1 MKRIFYYIIICI
13 TIGTSCV
20 STTKREETSVQEF
33 HNISYGKKKG
43 NVYDLFLPK
52 LRDDKDTLA
61 LILYIHGGSWLGGDK
76 FEHHNDCRMLVN
88 KGYVTATMN
97 YSLLNEEGV
106 SIFTMMDEIK
116 SCIAHITQFSKEKGV
131 IINQMAIAGTSAG
144 GHLAMMYSYSQH
156 HSLPIKFE
164 AIKVGPSDF
173 RILFPNDEN
182 SSDEDLQNF
191 VFQCTGKRAK
201 VKKISFNELDSIK
214 LIASPINYIN
224 DSTALPAIWAYG
236 EKDDLVNPG
245 HYKALKTCYDKLDK
259 PYDLIV
265 FPNSNHFLW
274 DDRDCT
280 ERYDSVLN
288 EYCKI
293 YFGY

>member
-1 MKRIFYYIIICI
+1 MKRLLYSIIICI
-13 TIGTSCV
+13 IIGTSCAP
-20 STTKREETSVQEF
+20 TAKQEGTGVQEF
-33 HNISYGKKKG
+33 YNISYGEKKG

-52 LRDDKDTLA
+52 LRDSEDTLA

-76 FEHHNDCRMLVN
+76 FEHHNDCRRWAG

-97 YSLLNEEGV
+97 YSLLSEEDV
-106 SIFTMMDEIK
+106 SIFTMMEEIN
-116 SCIAHITQFSKEKGV
+116 SCITHITEFSKEKGA
-131 IINQMAIAGTSAG
+131 IISQMAIAGTSAG

-173 RILFPNDEN
+173 RILFPNDGN
-182 SSDEDLQNF
+182 SSDEDMQKF
-191 VFQCTGKRAK
+191 IFQCTGKRAK
-201 VKKISFNELDSIK
+201 AKKYSFKELDSIK

-224 DSTALPAIWAYG
+224 DSTAIPAIWAYG
-236 EKDDLVNPG
+236 EKDELITPE
-245 HYKALKTCYDKLDK
+245 HYKALKECYDKFGK

-280 ERYDSVLN
+280 ERYDSILN